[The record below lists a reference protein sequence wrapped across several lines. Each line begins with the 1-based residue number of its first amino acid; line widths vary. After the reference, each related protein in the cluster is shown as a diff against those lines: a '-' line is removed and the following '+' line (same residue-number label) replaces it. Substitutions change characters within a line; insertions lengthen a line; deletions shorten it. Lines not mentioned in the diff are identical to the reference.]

1 MRVSD
6 RNAIVQ
12 NINFI
17 NVQQETE
24 FVPIV
29 ETMSRNAGSHGM
41 MACMIMGLMMA
52 FMPNPVSASHDL
64 HELQLD
70 QEELILQSI
79 RTAPITQNLLRR
91 QMYERLDHMR
101 TLQEGWVSG
110 GLPIVPSAIDYSEKI
125 IAHCSEKDLE
135 HWNIGPYVNGTVMMN
150 YRADGKLSAINI
162 GKSTV
167 SAFMKVGTSYEAF
180 QKPADECFDAVM
192 ELIRALNC

>member
-52 FMPNPVSASHDL
+52 FMPNPVS
-64 HELQLD
+64 
-70 QEELILQSI
+70 
-79 RTAPITQNLLRR
+79 
-91 QMYERLDHMR
+91 
-101 TLQEGWVSG
+101 
-110 GLPIVPSAIDYSEKI
+110 
-125 IAHCSEKDLE
+125 
-135 HWNIGPYVNGTVMMN
+135 
-150 YRADGKLSAINI
+150 
-162 GKSTV
+162 
-167 SAFMKVGTSYEAF
+167 
-180 QKPADECFDAVM
+180 
-192 ELIRALNC
+192 